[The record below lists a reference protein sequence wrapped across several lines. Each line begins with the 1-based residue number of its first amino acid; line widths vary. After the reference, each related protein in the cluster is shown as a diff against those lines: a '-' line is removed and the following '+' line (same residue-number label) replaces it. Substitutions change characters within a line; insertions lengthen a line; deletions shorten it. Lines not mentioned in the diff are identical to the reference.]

1 MPGHRSNG
9 KQLTVT
15 ANNPRKNIYID
26 KVELNGKAIDVNYI
40 TYAQLMEGG
49 ELRFTLTDTP
59 NTGRG
64 TSAEAAPYSYTN
76 EATVSIPY
84 VDKDLNLFLDKVSVT
99 LATTTAGAQIHYTLD
114 GTEPTEESP
123 VYSQPIELTRTT
135 QLKAKGFKDGFR
147 PSRTL
152 SIEATKAELRPA
164 LSVHPTQNG
173 TSYQYY
179 EGLYQCVADIAKT
192 RLLEQG
198 TLPEPSIKGAKQADH
213 FAFIFTGY
221 IQVPEDGVYTFM
233 TRSDDGSVLYIDNT
247 LVVNNDGSHAAIP
260 ATGMIALRKGFHAYK
275 LMYIEDYEGEHLSW
289 AWRLPSATK
298 LEQIPAS
305 ALFVK

>member
-1 MPGHRSNG
+1 M
-9 KQLTVT
+9 
-15 ANNPRKNIYID
+15 
-26 KVELNGKAIDVNYI
+26 NYI

-99 LATTTAGAQIHYTLD
+99 LGTTTAGAQIHYTLD

-123 VYSQPIELTRTT
+123 VYTQPIELTRTT

-152 SIEATKAELRPA
+152 SIEATKYILRRTARPISTTKA
-164 LSVHPTQNG
+164 CTNAWPTLLKPPYWNKAPCPNRPSRAPSRQTTSPLSSQA
-173 TSYQYY
+173 TSRFR
-179 EGLYQCVADIAKT
+179 KT
-192 RLLEQG
+192 AS
-198 TLPEPSIKGAKQADH
+198 TPS
-213 FAFIFTGY
+213 
-221 IQVPEDGVYTFM
+221 
-233 TRSDDGSVLYIDNT
+233 
-247 LVVNNDGSHAAIP
+247 
-260 ATGMIALRKGFHAYK
+260 
-275 LMYIEDYEGEHLSW
+275 
-289 AWRLPSATK
+289 
-298 LEQIPAS
+298 
-305 ALFVK
+305 

>member
-1 MPGHRSNG
+1 MLTLANG

-123 VYSQPIELTRTT
+123 VYTQPIELTRTT

-152 SIEATKAELRPA
+152 SMEATKAELKPA

-179 EGLYQCVADIAKT
+179 EGLYQCVADIANPPLIGT
-192 RLLEQG
+192 RHPARTVHQG
-198 TLPEPSIKGAKQADH
+198 CQ
-213 FAFIFTGY
+213 TGRPLRLY
-221 IQVPEDGVYTFM
+221 LHRLHP
-233 TRSDDGSVLYIDNT
+233 GSGRRRLHLHDPF
-247 LVVNNDGSHAAIP
+247 GRRQR
-260 ATGMIALRKGFHAYK
+260 ALH
-275 LMYIEDYEGEHLSW
+275 
-289 AWRLPSATK
+289 
-298 LEQIPAS
+298 
-305 ALFVK
+305 

>member
-1 MPGHRSNG
+1 M
-9 KQLTVT
+9 
-15 ANNPRKNIYID
+15 
-26 KVELNGKAIDVNYI
+26 
-40 TYAQLMEGG
+40 
-49 ELRFTLTDTP
+49 
-59 NTGRG
+59 
-64 TSAEAAPYSYTN
+64 
-76 EATVSIPY
+76 
-84 VDKDLNLFLDKVSVT
+84 DKDLNLFLDKVSVT

-114 GTEPTEESP
+114 GTEPTEASP

-152 SIEATKAELRPA
+152 SIEATKAELKPA
-164 LSVHPTQNG
+164 LSVQPAKNG

-192 RLLEQG
+192 RLLAQG
-198 TLPEPSIKGAKQADH
+198 SLPEPSIKGAKQADH

-221 IQVPEDGVYTFM
+221 LHVPEDGVYTFM

-260 ATGMIALRKGFHAYK
+260 ATGMIALQKGFHAYK

-289 AWRLPSATK
+289 AWQLPSAEK

-305 ALFVK
+305 ALYLK